1 MKHSNWLKS
10 GSYSFVTSLYAQNR
24 FNDPIMAQNGFT
36 TYIQTVLGHLC
47 SRITQW
53 EKTSTSYVGAI
64 LNIWDKC
71 HFGGRGNQNG
81 HYFPTNNP
89 RDMNYDSN
97 YCVLKTLF
105 IHCMKYAKLG
115 QELRHQR

>member
-1 MKHSNWLKS
+1 MKHSNWPKS

-53 EKTSTSYVGAI
+53 ERISTSLSWRNFEYLGQMPF
-64 LNIWDKC
+64 W
-71 HFGGRGNQNG
+71 GRGNQNG

-115 QELRHQR
+115 QELCHQR